1 MDFLDANRAWG
12 EKLGLTYPLLS
23 DTQRAM
29 SRAYESLNDDP
40 ALASGPRVAGYLR
53 SKRAWFVIDKQGII
67 RFMKIES
74 PQLIPGDDLLEVVK
88 KYQ

>member
-1 MDFLDANRAWG
+1 
-12 EKLGLTYPLLS
+12 
-23 DTQRAM
+23 M

-40 ALASGPRVAGYLR
+40 AMANSSRVPTYLR

-67 RFMKIES
+67 RYMKVESNQLVSSDELIE
-74 PQLIPGDDLLEVVK
+74 IAK